1 MASEVRQ
8 VCVGG
13 CAVVALRCAVALG
26 VCVSLSLRKAFLYYS
41 VDLIAY

>member
-13 CAVVALRCAVALG
+13 CAVVALRCVVALG
-26 VCVSLSLRKAFLYYS
+26 VCVSLSLLGKHFFIT
-41 VDLIAY
+41 V